1 MRKILLLIFLLL
13 AILFISISVYL
24 HNPVLKT
31 DRTVYLMVNPGD
43 GLGKILERA
52 DSLNLS
58 LSPLAAKLY
67 MRIYGADK
75 KIVPGRYTVKA
86 SHSRLDLLQRLR
98 NGDIDYIWITIP
110 EGLTLN
116 HIIEIASQ
124 KSGRSSLDF
133 LRLAHD
139 SAWLSSLTYSPPDL
153 EGYLFPESYK
163 LPYFSSA
170 EFIYKTMLGELESF
184 LDSTKISR
192 MREIGFSVHQLLT
205 FASLIESET
214 ADREEMSVIS
224 SVYHNRLDRG
234 MLLQCDPTVIYAL
247 GGLDRPLLLKD
258 LKYDSPYNT
267 YRYKGLPPGPINSPG
282 RDALTAALYPDTTDY
297 LFFVA
302 DLNGRHIFSRT
313 NAEHERARETIK
325 SKRRALKNQN

>member
-1 MRKILLLIFLLL
+1 LRKILFLIFLIL
-13 AILFISISVYL
+13 AICFISISLYL
-24 HNPVLKT
+24 RKPALKT
-31 DRTVYLMVNPGD
+31 DRTVYLMINPGE
-43 GLGKILERA
+43 GLGKILQRA

-58 LSPLAAKLY
+58 LSPFLAKTYL
-67 MRIYGADK
+67 RLYGADK
-75 KIVPGRYTVKA
+75 KIVPGRYTIK
-86 SHSRLDLLQRLR
+86 SNYSRYDLLQRLR
-98 NGDIDYIWITIP
+98 HGDIDYIWITIP

-116 HIIEIASQ
+116 RIIEIASQ

-139 SAWLSSLTYSPPDL
+139 SAWLATLTYSPSTL

-163 LPYFSSA
+163 LPYYSSPD
-170 EFIYKTMLGELESF
+170 FILRTMLGQLEIL
-184 LDSTKISR
+184 LDSSRISR
-192 MREIGFSVHQLLT
+192 LQEIGFTVHELLT
-205 FASLIESET
+205 FASLIEAET
-214 ADREEMSVIS
+214 ADRSEMKLIS
-224 SVYHNRLDRG
+224 SVFHNRLAKR

-282 RDALTAALYPDTTDY
+282 RDAILAALYPDSTAY

-302 DLNGRHIFSRT
+302 DLNGRHIFSIT
-313 NAEHERARETIK
+313 NAEHERARQTIK
-325 SKRRALKNQN
+325 SKKRALKNRN